1 MASLPTIIARMQRQ
15 ITDLQRRQ
23 ANTFRSGKVVDVD
36 PATQRVKV
44 DLGDEENPL
53 ISPWIRWSDQGGAAK
68 TWNPPTAGA
77 LMTVLS
83 PMGELDEKSL
93 ALPGGYTD
101 DNPAPSADGDATVF
115 TLGDLT
121 LTVLGNSATAQL
133 GGTTFVL
140 SSAGIDVTGGT
151 ITHDGKNVGSTHTHG
166 GITPG
171 GANTRPPN

>member
-1 MASLPTIIARMQRQ
+1 MASLAKIIAGMQRQ
-15 ITDLQRRQ
+15 ISELQRRQ
-23 ANTFRSGKVVDVD
+23 ANMFRSGKVVEVD

-44 DLGDEENPL
+44 DLGDADNPL

-68 TWNPPTAGA
+68 TWNPPTTGA

-83 PMGELDEKSL
+83 PMGDLDEKSL

-101 DNPAPSADGDATVF
+101 SNPAPSADGDATVF

-121 LTVLGNSATAQL
+121 LTVLGGSVTATL

-140 SSAGIDVTGGT
+140 SSAGIDVTGGL
-151 ITHDGKNVGSTHTHG
+151 ITHDGKNVGSSHTHG
-166 GITPG
+166 GIAPG
-171 GANTRPPN
+171 PANTDQPN

>member
-1 MASLPTIIARMQRQ
+1 MPGLANIIAGMQRQ
-15 ITDLQRRQ
+15 ISELQRRQ
-23 ANTFRSGKVVDVD
+23 ANLFRSGKVVDVD

-44 DLGDEENPL
+44 DLGDEDNPL
-53 ISPWIRWSDQGGAAK
+53 VSPWIRWSDQGGAAK
-68 TWNPPTAGA
+68 TWNPPTVGA

-101 DNPAPSADGDATVF
+101 QNPAPSADGDATVF

-121 LTVLGNSATAQL
+121 LTVLGSSATAQL
-133 GGTTFVL
+133 GGTTFVM
-140 SSAGIDVTGGT
+140 SSEGIAVTGGQ

-166 GITPG
+166 GIRRGRAATD
-171 GANTRPPN
+171 PPN